1 MLSFSEKPSIS
12 HLIVDS
18 SGYDEGSVV
27 NLQCEAKGIP
37 EPDVRW
43 IHNGYIRT
51 SGTKTTRLSFSA
63 INRTDAGIYTC
74 SANNSVGNS
83 EKHVNVVVNCKY
95 LHWLLRRE
103 AKYFSICWV

>member
-1 MLSFSEKPSIS
+1 MLSFSEKASIS

-18 SGYDEGSVV
+18 SGYDEGTLVH
-27 NLQCEAKGIP
+27 LQCVAEGIP

-43 IHNGYIRT
+43 IHDGYIRT
-51 SGTKTTRLSFSA
+51 SEPKTTLLTFVA
-63 INRTDAGIYTC
+63 INRTDAGIYIC
-74 SANNSVGNS
+74 SANNSVGSS
-83 EKHVNVVVNCKY
+83 EKQVNVVVNCKY